1 MAGNLMEVIGGKEE
15 TVTCI
20 DMSCLDT
27 SISEEWPLLVVRI
40 NELDW

>member
-1 MAGNLMEVIGGKEE
+1 MACNLVEVVGGKEE
-15 TVTCI
+15 AVASI
-20 DMSCLDT
+20 NMSCLDT